1 MTADPRTLTAL
12 EVTGKA
18 GMMLPVDAVMCCRM
32 CA

>member
-1 MTADPRTLTAL
+1 MTAYSRTLTAL

-18 GMMLPVDAVMCCRM
+18 GMMLPADAVVCCRM